1 MGVAY
6 RLDILAWQQTEDGS
20 KNRNRPDPPTP
31 PTWFED
37 DDQRVNSTLTKA
49 QKFLAQQRARK
60 TE

>member
-20 KNRNRPDPPTP
+20 KDRNRPDPTSP

-37 DDQRVNSTLTKA
+37 EDKRVNSTLTKA